1 MHPDKL
7 VELLRGH
14 KVYVQTHNYP
24 DPDAIASAFGLQEF
38 LREYGIETIM
48 CYEGKVEKLST
59 RKMFDVFDIISFPI
73 EEIPDMKEEDYIV
86 IVDAQKYNAN
96 ITDFIGD
103 EVACIDHHQVYRTCE
118 YHYTDIRTV
127 GACSSIIAEY
137 YKMTDTPISPK
148 VAAALAYGIKM
159 DTADFTRGTSSFDVE
174 MFSYVF
180 SKADTNLLNI
190 MYRDVMEFKDLRAY
204 GAAIDNIHLYDTV
217 GFAKIPFDCPDALI
231 AIISDFILSLDIV
244 NVSIV
249 YAIRNDG
256 IKFSVRSEVENIDAG
271 LLTRT
276 ALDGIGKGGGHRE
289 MAGGFI
295 PLENVK
301 ELGEDID
308 LAIEQL
314 FFTQIKIRNVVINL
328 EL

>member
-1 MHPDKL
+1 MKPDEL
-7 VELLRGH
+7 VELLKGH
-14 KVYVQTHNYP
+14 KVYIQTHNYP
-24 DPDAIASAFGLQEF
+24 DPDAIASAFGLQQF

-59 RKMFDVFDIISFPI
+59 KKMFEVFGIISFPI
-73 EEIPDMKEEDYIV
+73 EEIPDMRAEDYIV
-86 IVDAQKYNAN
+86 IVDAQKNNAN

-103 EVACIDHHQVYRTCE
+103 EVACIDHHQVYGTCE
-118 YHYTDIRTV
+118 YHYSDIRNV

-137 YKMTDTPISPK
+137 YKMTDIPMSPK

-159 DTADFTRGTSSFDVE
+159 DTADFTRGTSIFDVE
-174 MFSYVF
+174 MFSYVYG
-180 SKADTNLLNI
+180 KADTNLLNR
-190 MYRDVMEFKDLRAY
+190 MYRDVMEFMDLRAY
-204 GAAIDNIHLYDTV
+204 GAAIDNIHLYDTI

-231 AIISDFILSLDIV
+231 AIISDFILALDIV

-256 IKFSVRSEVENIDAG
+256 IKFSVRSEVEDLDAG
-271 LLTRT
+271 HLTRT
-276 ALDGIGKGGGHRE
+276 ALEGIGKGGGHME

-301 ELGEDID
+301 KLGEDID
-308 LAIEQL
+308 LAIEQC
-314 FFTQIKIRNVVINL
+314 FFRQVKIRNVVI

>member
-1 MHPDKL
+1 MHPEKL

-59 RKMFDVFDIISFPI
+59 KKMFDVFDIVSFPI

-86 IVDAQKYNAN
+86 IVDAQKNNAN

-103 EVACIDHHQVYRTCE
+103 EVACIDHHQVYGTCQ

-127 GACSSIIAEY
+127 GSCSSIIAEY
-137 YKMTDTPISPK
+137 YKITGTPMSPK
-148 VAAALAYGIKM
+148 VGAALAYGIKM
-159 DTADFTRGTSSFDVE
+159 DTADFTRGSTVFDVD

-180 SKADTNLLNI
+180 SKADTTLLNI
-190 MYRDVMEFKDLRAY
+190 MYRDIMEFMDLRAY

-244 NVSIV
+244 TVSII
-249 YAIRNDG
+249 YAIRKDG
-256 IKFSVRSEVENIDAG
+256 IKFSVRSEVDEIDAG
-271 LLTRT
+271 LLTRA
-276 ALDGIGKGGGHRE
+276 ALKKIGKGGGHRE

-295 PLENVK
+295 PLENVD

-308 LAIEQL
+308 LAIEKR
-314 FFTQIKIRNVVINL
+314 FFGQIKILSSVI